1 MKKSCEF
8 WREHAL
14 KIINF
19 KKKKMKILTKK
30 QQESDGNAKI
40 CYICNKRI
48 ENKYLKEK
56 KKYCKVRGY
65 CCYTEEYRVAAH
77 SICNLKKSP

>member
-8 WREHAL
+8 LRENAL
-14 KIINF
+14 KKINF
-19 KKKKMKILTKK
+19 KNKKIKILTKK

-48 ENKYLKEK
+48 ENKYLQEK
-56 KKYCKVRGY
+56 K
-65 CCYTEEYRVAAH
+65 E
-77 SICNLKKSP
+77 IL